1 MQPKPIYD
9 YIFFGTCLR
18 FLQDVREGYSLKDK
32 GFIYDNLKFFLNNL
46 DKLDLKVTKRASY
59 DLFNLLEKYKKKN
72 KNYKLTLKDAK
83 ELNEIIFDVRKTL
96 DAESEGLFNFIVTE
110 KRMDLNKLLNN
121 VDKLFSFGVFDKLS
135 EIAKYDLT
143 EAGKCVAF
151 ELPTSAA
158 FHILRATED
167 TLKNFY
173 CSVVKRNRVK
183 VFTWGNI
190 INSLRGKKGLT
201 TLKTLFDN
209 LDNIRFN
216 FRNPTQHPESIYNTD
231 IVQDLFGICIDV
243 INRMITYF
251 NDNE

>member
-1 MQPKPIYD
+1 MQPKPISG

-18 FLQDVREGYSLKDK
+18 FLQDVSEGTILKAE
-32 GFIYDNLKFFLNNL
+32 GFIYDNLKFFLNKL
-46 DKLDLKVTKRASY
+46 DNLDLKVTKRASY
-59 DLFNLLEKYKKKN
+59 KLFALLKKYKKKN
-72 KNYKLTLKDAK
+72 KNYKLTLEDSI
-83 ELNEIIFDVRKTL
+83 ELKNIISDVRKTL
-96 DAESEGLFNFIVTE
+96 DAESEGLFTFIVTE
-110 KRMDLNKLLNN
+110 KRMDLDKLLNN
-121 VDKLFSFGVFDKLS
+121 VDKLFSSGVFDKLS
-135 EIAKYDLT
+135 EIAKYDLI

-173 CSVVKRNRVK
+173 CSVVKQNRVK
-183 VFTWGNI
+183 DYTWGNM
-190 INSLRGKKGLT
+190 INSLRGKKGLI

-216 FRNPTQHPESIYNTD
+216 FRNPTQHPESIYNID
-231 IVQDLFGICIDV
+231 IAQDLFGICIDV

-251 NDNE
+251 KR

>member
-1 MQPKPIYD
+1 MQPKPISG
-9 YIFFGTCLR
+9 YIFFGTALR
-18 FLQDVREGYSLKDK
+18 FLQDVREGYSLKDN
-32 GFIYDNLKFFLNNL
+32 GFYYDNLKYFLNNL

-59 DLFNLLEKYKKKN
+59 KLFVLLEKYKKKN
-72 KNYKLTLKDAK
+72 KNYKLTLEDAA
-83 ELNEIIFDVRKTL
+83 ELKEIISDVRKTL
-96 DAESEGLFNFIVTE
+96 DAESEGLFTFIVTE

-135 EIAKYDLT
+135 EIAKYDLI
-143 EAGKCVAF
+143 EAGKCITF

-183 VFTWGNI
+183 DYTWGNI
-190 INSLRGKKGLT
+190 IKSLRSKKGLI

-216 FRNPTQHPESIYNTD
+216 FRNPTQHPESIYNID
-231 IVQDLFGICIDV
+231 NAQDLFGICIDV